1 MKNLLLTALLALC
14 TCTTATAQCRD
25 FDCAYREAKHNA
37 TLPKEYNIL

>member
-14 TCTTATAQCRD
+14 AATAAAQCRD
-25 FDCAYREAKHNA
+25 SDCAYREAKHNA